1 MIIVGLLCV
10 SSVMPVG
17 AASDTEVAQ
26 AASEFAFRQQCMSL
40 VNTLDDTVELER
52 AEVGISDVPI
62 TQKILDNCIATSTDE
77 NGKETVLE
85 VKATIR
91 DLGTVTRVLPMKIVV
106 IYTH

>member
-17 AASDTEVAQ
+17 ATSDTEVAQ

-52 AEVGISDVPI
+52 AEAGISDVPI
-62 TQKILDNCIATSTDE
+62 TQEILDNCIATSIDV
-77 NGKETVLE
+77 NGKENVLE
-85 VKATIR
+85 VKADNKGLR
-91 DLGTVTRVLPMKIVV
+91 NS
-106 IYTH
+106 HAFCQ

>member
-10 SSVMPVG
+10 SSVMPLG

-26 AASEFAFRQQCMSL
+26 AASECAFRQQCMSL

-62 TQKILDNCIATSTDE
+62 TQEILDNCIATSTDE